1 MSSSPRSTTLQLGHP
16 EATARPGHRLCGNVC
31 SRRIDLWHVL
41 VVDSL
46 RSITRCTSLSDLEGN
61 KVPLTHVVMDLAVVL
76 LMTSS
81 RGCGVATRTGTHG
94 TFKVLAPLHV
104 PPHGSSTTYL
114 KKTVTNCHFRPCSLF
129 FPFAAAPR
137 GVRDHCG
144 HLFGIGGT
152 SFSALTLSSTFR
164 FAIISLECLDGLAPF
179 GWFAH
184 SRNVIAIPMV
194 LGVGVLRARSFLR
207 RLCVIL
213 LTYTC

>member
-1 MSSSPRSTTLQLGHP
+1 MTP
-16 EATARPGHRLCGNVC
+16 
-31 SRRIDLWHVL
+31 
-41 VVDSL
+41 
-46 RSITRCTSLSDLEGN
+46 
-61 KVPLTHVVMDLAVVL
+61 VVMDLAVVL
-76 LMTSS
+76 LLISI

-94 TFKVLAPLHV
+94 IFEVLAPLHV

-114 KKTVTNCHFRPCSLF
+114 EKTVTSYHFRPCSLF

-144 HLFGIGGT
+144 PFFGIGGT

-164 FAIISLECLDGLAPF
+164 FAIIGLECLAGLAPF

-184 SRNVIAIPMV
+184 SRNVIAIPMA

-207 RLCVIL
+207 RLCLIL